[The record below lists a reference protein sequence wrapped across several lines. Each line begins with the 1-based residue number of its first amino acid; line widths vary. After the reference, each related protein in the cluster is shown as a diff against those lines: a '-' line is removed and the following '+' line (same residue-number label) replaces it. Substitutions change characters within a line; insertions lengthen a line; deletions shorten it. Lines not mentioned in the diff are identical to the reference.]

1 MTSEAQLAAT
11 TRDANSTLTAE
22 STMQAVVQDTYGSAD
37 VLRLAQVPRPV
48 ITADEVLVRVRTA
61 SVHIGDWHMMTG
73 QPYLMRVMG
82 FGLRAPKAR
91 VRGTDLA
98 GTVVAVGKTVT
109 KFHPGEDVYGTAD
122 GAFAEHASSG
132 LDTLAPKPA
141 NLTFE
146 QAAAV
151 PTSACTALQALR
163 AGSVAAGQQVL
174 IIGASGGVGIF
185 AVQIAKSFGAEVTGV
200 CSTAKVD
207 LVHSIGA
214 DRAIDYTHEDFT
226 RNEQRYDLILDTGG
240 NRTLSELRSALT
252 PKGALV
258 LVGGEG
264 GGRWIGGAMGRS
276 MRALLL
282 SPFVSQQLRMI
293 VAKATSDDLEF
304 LTELIEA
311 GKVTPV
317 IDRTF
322 PLSGAADAIGY
333 LAAGHARGKLVITV

>member
-1 MTSEAQLAAT
+1 
-11 TRDANSTLTAE
+11 
-22 STMQAVVQDTYGSAD
+22 
-37 VLRLAQVPRPV
+37 VLRLEKVPRPE
-48 ITADEVLVRVRTA
+48 ISDDEVLVRVRA
-61 SVHIGDWHMMTG
+61 AGLHIGDWHMMTG

-82 FGLRAPKAR
+82 FGLRAPNAR

-109 KFHPGEDVYGTAD
+109 KFHPGEDVYGTAA

-132 LDTLAPKPA
+132 VDTLAPKPDH
-141 NLTFE
+141 LTFE
-146 QAAAV
+146 QAAV
-151 PTSACTALQALR
+151 IPTSACTALQALR
-163 AGSVAAGQQVL
+163 TGRIESGQQVL

-185 AVQIAKSFGAEVTGV
+185 AVQIAKSLGAEVTGV
-200 CSTAKVD
+200 CSTAKAD
-207 LVHSIGA
+207 LVRSIGA
-214 DRAIDYTHEDFT
+214 DHVIDYTHDDFT
-226 RNEQRYDLILDTGG
+226 QNGQRYDLILDTGG
-240 NRTLSELRSALT
+240 NRSLSQLRSALAT
-252 PKGALV
+252 KGTLV

-276 MRALLL
+276 MRALML

-293 VAKATSDDLEF
+293 VAKAKAADLEF

-317 IDRTF
+317 IDKTY
-322 PLSGAADAIGY
+322 PLSEVPDAIRH